1 MNVITLTHTRN
12 EPRVDSRQLAKQLGT
27 SHKNPMALI
36 EQYLA
41 KFEEFGVVPFQ
52 TEKPLAG
59 TAGGR
64 PERFSLLNEDQAF
77 FLLSL
82 SRNTDRIV
90 ELKASLIMAFREAR
104 YGHAC
109 HTLEARKK
117 EASNSGRRLA
127 HWRHDKQGVYAH
139 IAHLREQLKLP
150 LGTEVEN
157 ESIGS
162 SGHGHEA

>member
-1 MNVITLTHTRN
+1 MNTIMVTQIGG

-27 SHKNPMALI
+27 KHKNPMALI
-36 EQYLA
+36 ERYLA

-64 PERFSLLNEDQAF
+64 PERFGLLNEDQAF

-90 ELKASLIMAFREAR
+90 ELKASLIMAFLTEADAECGRVVMRSAGAQVTACLVDSIDDITRWHGVNNGQVCRAFSGVDRRE
-104 YGHAC
+104 
-109 HTLEARKK
+109 
-117 EASNSGRRLA
+117 
-127 HWRHDKQGVYAH
+127 V
-139 IAHLREQLKLP
+139 
-150 LGTEVEN
+150 
-157 ESIGS
+157 
-162 SGHGHEA
+162 GHG